1 MKKTSLVLV
10 LLLSLATVGFAQGAS
25 EKKAT
30 SAASGSP
37 KISDILVVGRLN
49 DAAYLDPNAP
59 SVGGAEVN
67 VTQQIYEG
75 LVTVSDDG
83 TSIIPCLASDWTIS
97 DDGLTY
103 TFNLVPGVKFSD
115 GTPVTGADW
124 EWSLLRARDL
134 ETSAYRF
141 IAEAI
146 DTVKATDSQVV
157 ITLKYP
163 WATFLADLACFNMV
177 VGSKAHYD
185 ALGEDAYLNNPLG
198 TGPYML
204 KEWKKENY
212 ILLEANPYYRQAGYP
227 KTKQLK
233 FQIISDDNT
242 RMMQLQAGQVD
253 VCGDVPFTL
262 VQPMK
267 NEKNITIQVFPS
279 TQIRYLILNTTKAPF
294 DDIRVRQA
302 LVHGI
307 DKQEIS
313 DLVAGEFGA
322 PVAALVSEAEGKW
335 FNGDLKVAAYEPEVS
350 KKLLADAG
358 YTSPVPFTISI
369 RSGSAIYE
377 QIATLLKSQLDKAGF
392 DVTIEELERASI
404 SAKYSSLS
412 HQATILQW
420 VDDITDPSGLTGW
433 TVDYDQSN
441 AWYTGLKDEELD
453 ALNVAASRELDET
466 KRIAMYH
473 EIQQRVADNANVI
486 PLFRNGFAYAYDKNV
501 EGLYI
506 SPFSVVSYKNVVKY
520 VK

>member
-1 MKKTSLVLV
+1 MKKPLVVLV
-10 LLLSLATVGFAQGAS
+10 VLLGLGVVGFAQGSQESKQSAQ
-25 EKKAT
+25 AT
-30 SAASGSP
+30 GTP
-37 KISDILVVGRLN
+37 KNSDILVVGRLN

-59 SVGGAEVN
+59 TVGGAEVN

-83 TSIIPCLASDWTIS
+83 TTIIPCLASDWTIS

-115 GTPVTGADW
+115 GTPVTGQDW

-146 DTVKATDSQVV
+146 QDVKATDNQVV

-163 WATFLADLACFNMV
+163 WAPFLADLCCFNMV

-185 ALGEDAYLNNPLG
+185 AVGEEAYLNDPIG

-212 ILLEANPYYRQAGYP
+212 ILLEANPYYRVAGLP

-233 FQIISDDNT
+233 FQVISDDNT

-253 VCGDVPFTL
+253 ICGDVPFTL
-262 VQPMK
+262 VKPLESDK
-267 NEKNITIQVFPS
+267 NVTVQIFPS
-279 TQIRYLILNTTKAPF
+279 TQIRYLILNTTKTPF
-294 DDIRVRQA
+294 SDQKVRQA

-335 FNGDLKVAAYEPEVS
+335 FNSQLKVADYDPELC
-350 KKLLADAG
+350 KKMLQDAG
-358 YTSPVPFTISI
+358 YTLPVPFTISI

-392 DVTIEELERASI
+392 DVTIEQLERASI
-404 SAKYSSLS
+404 SAKYTSLS

-420 VDDITDPSGLTGW
+420 IDDITDPSGITGW
-433 TVDYDQSN
+433 TVDYDQCDS
-441 AWYTGLKDEELD
+441 WYTGLNDVALDE
-453 ALNVAASRELDET
+453 LNTAANREMDET
-466 KRIAMYH
+466 KRVQMYYD
-473 EIQQRVADNANVI
+473 IQQKVYDNANVI

-501 EGLYI
+501 KGLYV
-506 SPFSVVSYKNVVKY
+506 SPFSVVFYKNVIKNVK
-520 VK
+520 